1 MQESDEK
8 FFFIRFF
15 SSVHEDQND
24 ECEMEKLKLFPNHV
38 PFADGSKDHDC
49 LRIPV
54 YVPDPIY
61 SNIVQKTHYPK
72 ELVYADNVDR
82 SMEEIR
88 AQLYLQRYV
97 L

>member
-1 MQESDEK
+1 
-8 FFFIRFF
+8 
-15 SSVHEDQND
+15 
-24 ECEMEKLKLFPNHV
+24 MEKLKLFPNHI
-38 PFADGSKDHDC
+38 PFVDGSKDHDC

-61 SNIVQKTHYPK
+61 SNIVQNVHYPK
-72 ELVYADNVDR
+72 EQVYADNVDR

-97 L
+97 LCCSRIIWEPLILCKNI